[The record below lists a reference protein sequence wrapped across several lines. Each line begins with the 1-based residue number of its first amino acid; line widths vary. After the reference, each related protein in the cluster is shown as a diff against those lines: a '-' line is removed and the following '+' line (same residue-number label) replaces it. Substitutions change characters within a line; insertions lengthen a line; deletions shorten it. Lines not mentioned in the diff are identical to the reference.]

1 MQGEQFGIN
10 SFYDWFSLR
19 SVVRSGLKQGK
30 SLMSMGQLD
39 FAVVG
44 TNETN
49 DKLQVYSSGLK
60 HHKSHCRKQYFKDQ
74 TKRKFMPCRSLSHY
88 LCIISKFSY
97 SSTHKFVNNIGSWF
111 HALFSAATKMTTL
124 IFLCNNIS
132 I

>member
-60 HHKSHCRKQYFKDQ
+60 HHKSHCR
-74 TKRKFMPCRSLSHY
+74 FMPCRSLSHY

>member
-74 TKRKFMPCRSLSHY
+74 TKRKFMPCRSHL
-88 LCIISKFSY
+88 IIY
-97 SSTHKFVNNIGSWF
+97 
-111 HALFSAATKMTTL
+111 ALFLSLVTALL
-124 IFLCNNIS
+124 INLS
-132 I
+132 IILAPGFMHSFQPLLK